1 MLDFLAHDTNVWVVF
16 SFILFVVVAYK
27 LGAKHVTGGL
37 DARIAEIRSEIATAE
52 ALRIEAQK
60 LLSSYQQKQQD
71 AEAEAALIVAAA
83 QQQVET
89 IRVTAETEMAEL
101 ATRREA
107 QLADRLKRIED
118 KAMADIQNHAAA
130 MAVEAAKQI
139 IAQSM
144 DDQTANNLTK
154 SAIGDLSKALN

>member
-16 SFILFVVVAYK
+16 SFIRFVVVAYK

-71 AEAEAALIVAAA
+71 AEAEAASIVAAA

-89 IRVTAETEMAEL
+89 IRVTAEAEIAEL

-144 DDQTANNLTK
+144 DDQTANNLTQ